1 MQKAGG
7 EVTEGGATPD
17 APRWE
22 AIGTVVTSL
31 TVVGVSLYRVITLG
45 FLGIAPDD
53 ATYIGV
59 GRALWRLREPLGVNG
74 DLFTVRS
81 WAYPLMVGAASHLSS
96 DPFRGP
102 RVLGW
107 TLATTALVLAIVF
120 AFRVAR
126 GVGAVATGLA
136 ILAAPVLWTTVS
148 STRVEVALIL
158 SMMLVLLVVDTPTPR
173 RMLIGGILAGVTLL
187 IKETSAPLVILPFAY
202 LGTIPR
208 DAWRR
213 LALRFWI
220 GFFVAVAWWFVT
232 VLVIAGEIFPL
243 QGIRQAAKRN
253 VPRGFTLNLS
263 AWLLI
268 ALCIAAWLIVAIGRR
283 RDPRARILV
292 LAGLAFL
299 PASVIAWQS
308 GFALRQFVPIALLSC
323 IAIGVAAAE
332 LLAAALRRS
341 RRGGTRAVVAAAVV
355 IGLVAVVPIAFTQ
368 DRTNVAGSTGG
379 LDAKLAS
386 WVAARPGE
394 PTVLSSFRFKVQ
406 FWARVE
412 GGDATVRG
420 LPSAQTSRR
429 PALPATLWIDA
440 SSRDYRSIPRENMA
454 HQLHGVD
461 YLVLTG
467 PHRYGPIALAIW
479 LEQHGRDVGLVPVAH
494 FGPASLTSWAYVYK
508 VDHPRLD
515 EIPTI
520 VTADAVTRMDGEGG
534 FEPVGPT
541 VIAGTRAWLQRYALT
556 HPTDGTHPYEP
567 MRSPAR

>member
-208 DAWRR
+208 DPWRR

-220 GFFVAVAWWFVT
+220 GFFVTVAWWFVT

-386 WVAARPGE
+386 WVAARP
-394 PTVLSSFRFKVQ
+394 
-406 FWARVE
+406 
-412 GGDATVRG
+412 
-420 LPSAQTSRR
+420 
-429 PALPATLWIDA
+429 
-440 SSRDYRSIPRENMA
+440 
-454 HQLHGVD
+454 
-461 YLVLTG
+461 
-467 PHRYGPIALAIW
+467 
-479 LEQHGRDVGLVPVAH
+479 
-494 FGPASLTSWAYVYK
+494 
-508 VDHPRLD
+508 
-515 EIPTI
+515 
-520 VTADAVTRMDGEGG
+520 
-534 FEPVGPT
+534 
-541 VIAGTRAWLQRYALT
+541 
-556 HPTDGTHPYEP
+556 
-567 MRSPAR
+567 